1 MTTYAFDS
9 NDNVT
14 LDNVVSIMTF
24 EAKMVSDVFGGPAY
38 AARSVVLSRFYFD
51 TSEEAQAFADEHNG
65 DENYRTLSE
74 AARLE
79 AQDRADGLNIVE
91 AYKRAL
97 EINLAA

>member
-1 MTTYAFDS
+1 MTTYAFATT
-9 NDNVT
+9 DNVT
-14 LDNVVSIMTF
+14 FDNVVAIMTF

-51 TSEEAQAFADEHNG
+51 TSEEAQEFADEHNG
-65 DENYRTLSE
+65 GESYRTLSE
-74 AARLE
+74 TARLE